1 MKTNTVLI
9 ELVADEGKKI
19 TNKERN
25 AVFTK
30 IMVKQAD
37 IDNYYEV
44 SDAEAV
50 EIEKAMNTSE
60 ETKEV

>member
-1 MKTNTVLI
+1 MRTNTVLI
-9 ELVADEGKKI
+9 ELIADEGKKI

-25 AVFTK
+25 SVFTK

>member
-1 MKTNTVLI
+1 MKTNAVLI
-9 ELVADEGKKI
+9 ELIADEGKKI

>member
-1 MKTNTVLI
+1 MKKNTILI

-25 AVFTK
+25 SVFTK

-37 IDNYYEV
+37 INNYYEV

-50 EIEKAMNTSE
+50 ESE
-60 ETKEV
+60 NALKNEEVVEEV

>member
-1 MKTNTVLI
+1 MKTNAVLI
-9 ELVADEGKKI
+9 ELIADEGKKI

-30 IMVKQAD
+30 IMVKQSD

>member
-30 IMVKQAD
+30 IMVKQSD
-37 IDNYYEV
+37 IDNYYEI
-44 SDAEAV
+44 SDAEAI
-50 EIEKAMNTSE
+50 EIETALKNE
-60 ETKEV
+60 EVVEEV

>member
-1 MKTNTVLI
+1 MKTNAVLI

-25 AVFTK
+25 SVFTK

-50 EIEKAMNTSE
+50 EIEKVMNTSE